1 MLATLLASLL
11 LLPAIAAADPTPDVR
26 KMAKDDCA
34 AARKANKTCVL
45 SIEDEQ
51 IEGGRPSA
59 GETTI
64 LVNQFTQHGSLI
76 RIRRDFIPEIL
87 KTAEDL

>member
-1 MLATLLASLL
+1 MRLMLATLL
-11 LLPAIAAADPTPDVR
+11 LLPAIAVADPTPDVT
-26 KMAKDDCA
+26 KMTKDDCA

-45 SIEDEQ
+45 SIEDEK

-59 GETTI
+59 GESTI
-64 LVNQFTQHGSLI
+64 VVQPFVDHSSLI